1 MKTPLI
7 ALALVAATVCAHADT
22 TLKRI
27 ADNNRMT
34 LAYRESSIPFSY
46 LDGPGKPIG
55 FSHDISV
62 AVADAVKKKLNKPN
76 LEIAY
81 LPVTS
86 QNRIPLVQNGS
97 IDLEC
102 GSTTNNTARGRDVDF
117 STNFFYSGTRLLVKK
132 DSGVKNYKDL
142 AGKTT
147 ATTTGTTNLQV
158 LRKYFADNNIDTN
171 MVYGKDHADSFL
183 LVETGRAAAFGM
195 DDILLYGLRA
205 NSKDPSAYEVVGD
218 ALQVEPYACMMQKGD
233 TEFKKLVDDTING
246 MMKSGEFATD
256 YTKWFE
262 KPIPPRNIS
271 LDLPMSKELK
281 DNLTAMS
288 DKPAK

>member
-62 AVADAVKKKLNKPN
+62 AVADAV
-76 LEIAY
+76 
-81 LPVTS
+81 

-195 DDILLYGLRA
+195 DDILLFGLRA